1 MGHLSVFQG
10 NERVRE
16 KWKRARR
23 MVSRQKKKSRKRSQI
38 ERTPAYMLA
47 FKIHLKLEIPKLHTR
62 KQFKPRIPRNSK
74 FWEKMVR
81 FASIEL

>member
-23 MVSRQKKKSRKRSQI
+23 MVTRQKKKSRKRSQI
-38 ERTPAYMLA
+38 ERTPAYRLA
-47 FKIHLKLEIPKLHTR
+47 FKTKNGPICFYRALVFALS
-62 KQFKPRIPRNSK
+62 QF
-74 FWEKMVR
+74 
-81 FASIEL
+81 L